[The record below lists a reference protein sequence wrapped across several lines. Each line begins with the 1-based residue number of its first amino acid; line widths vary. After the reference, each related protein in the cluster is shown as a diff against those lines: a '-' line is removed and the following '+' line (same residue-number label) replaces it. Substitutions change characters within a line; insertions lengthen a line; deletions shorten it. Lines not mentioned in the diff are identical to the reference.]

1 MRVCRICGASQ
12 SDGNARC
19 SICGTLLPDQIIPEA
34 GGPPVHETEIK
45 RCEYCGKINEK
56 TAVRCENCGAF
67 LGSTRRIREP
77 QNTPGEQLV
86 LHVSTGETLQITT
99 QTVIGRAYQP
109 QLWDV
114 YSPRAA
120 FRINRTADG
129 GYELENLKTNR
140 KTPLRFHKSYIL
152 GRKTFQIEK
161 EG

>member
-1 MRVCRICGASQ
+1 MKICRICGASHP
-12 SDGNARC
+12 DEDVRC
-19 SICGTLLPDQIIPEA
+19 SICSTLLPDQIVPEA
-34 GGPPVHETEIK
+34 DDPPVHETEIK
-45 RCEYCGKINEK
+45 RCECCGKTHEK
-56 TAVRCENCGAF
+56 TAVRCDNCGAF

-77 QNTPGEQLV
+77 QNTSTEQLV
-86 LHVSTGETLQITT
+86 LRVSTGETLQITP

-109 QLWDV
+109 QLWDA

-120 FRINRTADG
+120 FRINQTADG

-140 KTPLRFHKSYIL
+140 KIPLRFQESYIL